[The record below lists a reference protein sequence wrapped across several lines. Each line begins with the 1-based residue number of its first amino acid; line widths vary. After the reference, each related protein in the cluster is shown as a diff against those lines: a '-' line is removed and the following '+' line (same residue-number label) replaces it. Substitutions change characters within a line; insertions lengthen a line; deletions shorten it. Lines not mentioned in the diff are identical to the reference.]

1 MSFESNL
8 KKSLETIGGGA
19 TFNIHDIKSSVF
31 KCASPLIKTHKGD
44 THCQHRLILT
54 STANEGFL
62 TGLETYEYV
71 LSSPESSDKR
81 VIYISKVDT
90 TSSWKMYQGLT
101 ARVVQSYISSLPRS
115 SSIFVFARAQPQ
127 YLFAKSAENKAKS
140 VLNDRQLVSWWLS
153 VFNKLSV
160 QCEGWWSVPGIDDSN
175 SALIEIGAKKR
186 GWTPSDNVKWTYG
199 TSYASD
205 AIAEQ
210 VIPRF
215 DDDAKS
221 RLLKSTKEQEMT
233 VQDFWNILSFGEECG
248 SGKITGFFEVRLV
261 DASLSV
267 DMDST
272 AHTVKNRDFTV
283 FWNKFMSLDFHSDET
298 NIESTK
304 STMQCIK
311 DMFPDLQPIKIESKA
326 ATGTNILANN
336 TSADKRPA
344 INMLSGGF
352 IKRKKV

>member
-1 MSFESNL
+1 MSFESKL
-8 KKSLETIGGGA
+8 KKDLEIIGEGA
-19 TFNIHDIKSSVF
+19 TFQVCDIRSSTF
-31 KCASPLIKTHKGD
+31 KCASPLIKAHKGD
-44 THCQHRLILT
+44 TYCQHRLILV

-62 TGLETYEYV
+62 TGLETYEYA
-71 LSSPESSDKR
+71 LSSKESTDKR

-90 TSSWKMYQGLT
+90 TSSWKKYQGLT
-101 ARVVQSYISSLPRS
+101 ARVVQSYIASLPRS
-115 SSIFVFARAQPQ
+115 SSVFVFARAQPQ
-127 YLFAKSAENKAKS
+127 YLFAKSAENKSKS

-186 GWTPSDNVKWTYG
+186 GWEPSEKVKWTYG
-199 TSYASD
+199 TSYAPD

-221 RLLKSTKEQEMT
+221 RLLKSTQEQDMT
-233 VQDFWNILSFGEECG
+233 VQDFWSILSFGEECG
-248 SGKITGFFEVRLV
+248 SGKITGFFELRLV
-261 DASLSV
+261 DGSLSE
-267 DMDST
+267 DMDT
-272 AHTVKNRDFTV
+272 PLTVKNRDFTV
-283 FWNKFMSLDFHSDET
+283 FWNKFMSLDFHSDEA
-298 NIESTK
+298 NVESAK
-304 STMQCIK
+304 STVQSIK
-311 DMFPDLQPIKIESKA
+311 DMFPDLQPIEIQSKA

-344 INMLSGGF
+344 VNMLSAGF

>member
-1 MSFESNL
+1 MLLESSLQKNL
-8 KKSLETIGGGA
+8 ENIGRGA
-19 TFNIHDIKSSVF
+19 TFHIHDIKSSPF
-31 KCASPLIKTHKGD
+31 KWASPLIKAHKGD
-44 THCQHRLILT
+44 THCQHRLILV

-90 TSSWKMYQGLT
+90 TSSWKKYRGLT
-101 ARVVQSYISSLPRS
+101 ARVVQSYISSLPRHS
-115 SSIFVFARAQPQ
+115 SVFVFARAQPQ

-140 VLNDRQLVSWWLS
+140 VLDDRQLVSWWLS

-186 GWTPSDNVKWTYG
+186 GWTPSDNVKWIYG

-221 RLLKSTKEQEMT
+221 RLLKSTKEKDMT
-233 VQDFWNILSFGEECG
+233 VHDFWNILSFGEECG

-261 DASLSV
+261 DESLSTDV
-267 DMDST
+267 DTT
-272 AHTVKNRDFTV
+272 ALTIKNNDFT
-283 FWNKFMSLDFHSDET
+283 FMSLDFNSDET

-304 STMQCIK
+304 SAMQSIK
-311 DMFPDLQPIKIESKA
+311 DMFPDLQPITIESKA